1 LGQGYVKNAVNAGI
15 KFYVY
20 IIKYMVKYMCIR
32 CGYSTDHKSHLRSH
46 LKNKKVCPDLYDK
59 IDRKDLLEMLDTEN
73 KYSMYLLE
81 KYDIVK
87 NTISEQLSKIIDF
100 DIDNVR
106 QNCTR
111 SASKTGENG
120 VKNAGILSKK
130 CQNSVS
136 KPAESIEK
144 DEFIKCSRCLRGF
157 NSRQARWYHE
167 KSCNIIQEEQKVN
180 LDNANIN
187 NNNNDQFNV
196 IGNNNILDMS
206 VKNTTNNIN
215 INKNEQD
222 FYAPNGKLK
231 RVWGDEDLTYIT
243 QIDKLHEYCEIG
255 EKSPLNMF
263 QQITKDIYFNKE
275 YSHNHTVKLLNL
287 SSDIVLI
294 RTGLPDKWDIAV
306 KKSTIQDMFKL
317 QVNTLE
323 ACDIE
328 FDKNLTKC
336 DKMINNYYND
346 ANPDYNSINRMVNAL
361 LSIDYYKSTGKTIQ
375 YPKYISK

>member
-81 KYDIVK
+81 KYDTVK

-106 QNCTR
+106 QNCIR

-144 DEFIKCSRCLRGF
+144 DDFIKCSRCLRGF

-196 IGNNNILDMS
+196 IGNNNVLDMS
-206 VKNTTNNIN
+206 VKNTTNNIT
-215 INKNEQD
+215 KND
-222 FYAPNGKLK
+222 
-231 RVWGDEDLTYIT
+231 I
-243 QIDKLHEYCEIG
+243 
-255 EKSPLNMF
+255 LN
-263 QQITKDIYFNKE
+263 DNFNKITI
-275 YSHNHTVKLLNL
+275 N
-287 SSDIVLI
+287 I
-294 RTGLPDKWDIAV
+294 R
-306 KKSTIQDMFKL
+306 KS
-317 QVNTLE
+317 
-323 ACDIE
+323 
-328 FDKNLTKC
+328 KN
-336 DKMINNYYND
+336 N
-346 ANPDYNSINRMVNAL
+346 
-361 LSIDYYKSTGKTIQ
+361 
-375 YPKYISK
+375 

>member
-1 LGQGYVKNAVNAGI
+1 
-15 KFYVY
+15 
-20 IIKYMVKYMCIR
+20 MVKYMCIR

-46 LKNKKVCPDLYDK
+46 LKNKKICPDLYDK
-59 IDRKDLLEMLDTEN
+59 LDRIKLLEMLDTEN
-73 KYSMYLLE
+73 NYSMYLLE

-87 NTISEQLSKIIDF
+87 NKISEQLSKIIEF
-100 DIDNVR
+100 DIESVR
-106 QNCTR
+106 QNCEKST
-111 SASKTGENG
+111 SKIGENM
-120 VKNAGILSKK
+120 VKNAVNAGILSKK
-130 CQNSVS
+130 CQKNQNSAS
-136 KPAESIEK
+136 KTAESIEQH
-144 DEFIKCSRCLRGF
+144 ELIRCSRCLKGF

-167 KSCNIIQEEQKVN
+167 KNCNVALEEQKVN
-180 LDNANIN
+180 MDSTGI

-196 IGNNNILDMS
+196 IGNNNFLDMS
-206 VKNTTNNIN
+206 IKNTTNNIN
-215 INKNEQD
+215 INKDEHD
-222 FYAPNGKLK
+222 YYAPNGMLK
-231 RVWGDEDLTYIT
+231 RVWGNEDLTYIT

-275 YSHNHTVKLLNL
+275 YSHNHTIKLLNL

-317 QVNTLE
+317 EVNTLE
-323 ACDIE
+323 ACDLD
-328 FDKNLTKC
+328 FDKNLTRC

-346 ANPDYNSINRMVNAL
+346 TNPDYNSVNRMVNAL

-375 YPKYISK
+375 YPKYISKTT